1 VQVSPLRSAINTMKS
16 ISSLLRAKFGPKV
29 TREDRRHALR
39 VTLAAS
45 AGLLLSGP
53 AALARRAGAG
63 KSVVVVG
70 AGFAGLAAAHELTS
84 AGYDVTVI
92 DARNRVGG
100 RVLSVKDFVPG
111 RNIEAG
117 AELIGSNHPAWVAYA
132 EKFGLEFLDVSEDAE
147 SDFPIVLGGKL
158 LTFEESAK
166 LWEELEEAHALMND
180 DARPIN
186 ADEPWKSPNAEAL
199 DKRSLKDW
207 IDAQQISDRCRD
219 VLVLE
224 NAANNGV
231 DNARASY
238 LGMLTAVKGG
248 GIEKYWSDSE
258 VYRCKGG
265 NQQLAQKLSE
275 PFKQRLVL
283 GLAVTEIAPKGSGMM
298 VTCKDGRTIECDDV
312 ILAVPPTTWKKID
325 LKVGLPASLMPQMG
339 INVKYLTH
347 VKRRFWKDTN
357 LSQYALSDGDVAMT
371 WDGTDGVTEPGGD
384 ENACL
389 TVFAGAAAAEAAR
402 NRTPEER
409 TAEYGRELEA
419 MYKGFGENR
428 VASRW
433 MDWPSDPWCLAGYS
447 FPAPGQVTT
456 VGPALAKGVGR
467 LHFAGEHCSYKFVG
481 YMEGGLQSGIAAA
494 RRIAARDGVTLR

>member
-1 VQVSPLRSAINTMKS
+1 VTSEERRAA
-16 ISSLLRAKFGPKV
+16 LRA
-29 TREDRRHALR
+29 
-39 VTLAAS
+39 TLAAS

-53 AALARRAGAG
+53 SALGRVGRAN

-70 AGFAGLAAAHELTS
+70 AGFAGLACAHELTS

-111 RNIEAG
+111 KNVEAG

-147 SDFPIVLGGKL
+147 CDFPIALGGKL
-158 LTFEESAK
+158 LSFEDSAK
-166 LWEELEEAHALMND
+166 LWEELEESHALMND

-186 ADEPWKSPNAEAL
+186 EDEPWKSPSAEAL
-199 DKRSLKDW
+199 DKRTLRDW
-207 IDAQQISDRCRD
+207 INAQKISERCKQA
-219 VLVLE
+219 LEFE

-231 DNARASY
+231 DNAKASY
-238 LGMLTAVKGG
+238 LGMLTALKGG
-248 GIEKYWSDSE
+248 GIEKYWSDTE

-275 PFKQRLVL
+275 PFKQRLTL
-283 GLAVTEIAPKGSGMM
+283 GLAVTEIAPKGSGML
-298 VTCKDGRTIECDDV
+298 VTCKDGRTLECDDV
-312 ILAVPPTTWKKID
+312 VLAVPPTVWKKID
-325 LKVGLPASLMPQMG
+325 LKVGLPAALMPQMG

-371 WDGTDGVTEPGGD
+371 WDGTDGQEGD

-389 TVFAGAAAAEAAR
+389 SVFAGGPAAEASR
-402 NRTPEER
+402 NRTNEER
-409 TAEYGRELEA
+409 TAEFGRELEA
-419 MYKGFGENR
+419 IYKGFGENR
-428 VASRW
+428 VSSRW

-467 LHFAGEHCSYKFVG
+467 LHFAGEHCCYKFVG

-494 RRIAARDGVTLR
+494 KRIAARDGVTLR